1 MSVRI
6 ITTENF
12 RREAKK
18 LIKKYRSLKGELSG
32 LAEELVEDP
41 RKGVHIGKDV
51 YKIRLAVKSKGRGK
65 SGGLRIITFV
75 QFVIE
80 DLNSEELDVYLL
92 SIYDKSD
99 FANISDNLLKHLIKE
114 IQEEINKEELIDKE
128 EEENQDEEE
137 QNDDE
142 NE

>member
-75 QFVIE
+75 QLIIE
-80 DLNSEELDVYLL
+80 ELNSEDLDVYLL

-99 FANISDNLLKHLIKE
+99 FANISESLLKHLIKE
-114 IQEEINKEELIDKE
+114 IQEEISEEELIDNE
-128 EEENQDEEE
+128 EEEEK
-137 QNDDE
+137 NDDE